1 MKLDTLYFE
10 TRSDAET
17 VLDELNDIANEYG
30 SASLADYYE
39 LAGVTSVFADTK
51 YGWTYRDLCDAK
63 VRTKLFDVYS
73 NKFVFYIS
81 LSQPHLIYTKNNKE
95 DNTMATTTNKSYDYS
110 ATPEELELDKTI
122 KEATEEAEKK
132 IMDIRIELSKKL
144 EALRTE
150 YHEKEAV
157 KREER
162 QAHAWK
168 RRYDALIA
176 EGFTADQAWEM
187 TMEAFKCD

>member
-1 MKLDTLYFE
+1 MAKFNRGQVVIYKDEPDLY
-10 TRSDAET
+10 SIKA
-17 VLDELNDIANEYG
+17 VLDFPNSAGALYSIWKIGSDEKSKLANERN
-30 SASLADYYE
+30 LALAEHIFYE
-39 LAGVTSVFADTK
+39 E
-51 YGWTYRDLCDAK
+51 
-63 VRTKLFDVYS
+63 
-73 NKFVFYIS
+73 
-81 LSQPHLIYTKNNKE
+81 KE
-95 DNTMATTTNKSYDYS
+95 ENTMATTTNKSYDYT
-110 ATPEELELDKTI
+110 ATPEELELEKAI

-144 EALRTE
+144 EALSME

-168 RRYDALIA
+168 RKYDALLK
-176 EGFTADQAWEM
+176 EGFSIEQAWEM